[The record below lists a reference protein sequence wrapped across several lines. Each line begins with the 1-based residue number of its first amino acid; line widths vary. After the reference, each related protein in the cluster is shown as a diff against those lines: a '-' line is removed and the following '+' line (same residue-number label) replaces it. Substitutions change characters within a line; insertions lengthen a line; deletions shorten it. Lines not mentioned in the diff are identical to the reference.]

1 MQISKLRLENYGV
14 FTDAE
19 FTLATK
25 DGSEDGSNITVFIG
39 NNGSGKT
46 SILDAIATGLSWFV
60 AKLEDKEAKG
70 NFANKSKINLS
81 ANYCSISFEK
91 RNLEPIM
98 MNTSFISMYPDDL
111 SLELKTIRNAIEDDK
126 NHNKC
131 EDSDIISFTIPFRGA
146 ITPISKSKKNFPI
159 AAYYGATRH
168 TYDSTINS
176 AIQPNNSHQFD
187 ILSAYKGALEA
198 KTDYADFFAWFRYR
212 EDVENET
219 APHTSIMKLLEK
231 HTDVNSEIYQS
242 MLAEQK
248 KLQDK
253 ALTAVREAI
262 KIFLSDDS
270 SAIENIYIERTPDL
284 SMKVVKDGI
293 HFSIDQLS
301 YGEKSLLAMIGDI
314 ARRLTLLNPTLN
326 NPLEG
331 KGIILI
337 DEPDVHLHPQWQ
349 RRLITLLDKTF
360 PNCQFVLTTH
370 SPLLI
375 SDHKDILVYSIEKGQ
390 VEEVFSLYG
399 QDINSVL
406 SEIMD
411 TDFINQKVQS
421 QIGDI
426 LDAIQNADIATAK
439 NLLAE
444 LEQDVSTNNIELVK
458 ARLLLKKKEVQLEKD
473 QQKK

>member
-14 FTDAE
+14 FTDANI
-19 FTLATK
+19 TLATK
-25 DGSEDGSNITVFIG
+25 DGNENGSNITVFIG
-39 NNGSGKT
+39 NNGSGKS
-46 SILDAIATGLSWFV
+46 SILDAIATGLSWFTT
-60 AKLEDKEAKG
+60 KLEKNDREAQGK
-70 NFANKSKINLS
+70 FVDESKINVLS
-81 ANYCSISFEK
+81 DHCIISFES
-91 RNLEPIM
+91 RNDPVLYIGK
-98 MNTSFISMYPDDL
+98 SLVFLYQDDL
-111 SLELKTIRNAIEDDK
+111 SFSLNSVRKKREDNNVYPKGDDSELK
-126 NHNKC
+126 
-131 EDSDIISFTIPFRGA
+131 SFILQNYLLSPLQQN
-146 ITPISKSKKNFPI
+146 KNFPI
-159 AAYYGATRH
+159 VAYYGATRH
-168 TYDSTINS
+168 TYDTTINN
-176 AIQPNNSHQFD
+176 AIQPNNHHKFD
-187 ILSAYKGALEA
+187 ILSAYKDALDA

-262 KIFLSDDS
+262 KIFLSDDNS
-270 SAIENIYIERTPDL
+270 IIENIYIERTPDL
-284 SMKVVKDGI
+284 SMKVVKDGT
-293 HFSIDQLS
+293 HFAIEQLS

-314 ARRLTLLNPTLN
+314 ARRLTLLNPTLD
-326 NPLEG
+326 NPLKG

-337 DEPDVHLHPQWQ
+337 DEPDVHLHPKWQ
-349 RRLITLLDKTF
+349 RRLIALLDKTF

-375 SDHKDILVYSIEKGQ
+375 SDHKGVLVYGIEKGQ
-390 VEEVFSLYG
+390 VEEVSSLYG

-406 SEIMD
+406 SDIMG
-411 TDFINQKVQS
+411 TASINQRVQS

-439 NLLAE
+439 NLLTE
-444 LEQDVSTNNIELVK
+444 LEKEISTNNIEVVK
-458 ARLLLKKKEVQLEKD
+458 ARLLLKKKEVQLEKN

>member
-14 FTDAE
+14 FTDADI
-19 FTLATK
+19 TLATK
-25 DGSEDGSNITVFIG
+25 DDNENGSNITVFIG

-60 AKLEDKEAKG
+60 AKFEDKDAQGK
-70 NFANKSKINLS
+70 FANKSKINVS
-81 ANYCSISFEK
+81 SDYCLISFLK
-91 RNLEPIM
+91 RDIEQETNL
-98 MNTSFISMYPDDL
+98 SFYKYHDDL
-111 SLELKTIRNAIEDDK
+111 SLELITALKNSKKYALGSYAI
-126 NHNKC
+126 
-131 EDSDIISFTIPFRGA
+131 DSDLAQYVYSRYRISSRQTKYHRNY
-146 ITPISKSKKNFPI
+146 PIV
-159 AAYYGATRH
+159 AYYGATRH
-168 TYDSTINS
+168 TYDSTINT
-176 AIQPNNSHQFD
+176 AIQPINSHPFD
-187 ILSAYKGALEA
+187 MLAGYNGSLEA

-212 EDVENET
+212 EDIENET

-253 ALTAVREAI
+253 ALSAVREAI

-270 SAIENIYIERTPDL
+270 STIENIYIERTPDL
-284 SMKVVKDGI
+284 SMKVVKDST
-293 HFSIDQLS
+293 HFSIEQLS

-314 ARRLTLLNPTLN
+314 ARRLTLLNITLD

-349 RRLITLLDKTF
+349 RRLISLLDKTF

-375 SDHKDILVYSIEKGQ
+375 SEHKNILVYSIEKGQ
-390 VEEVFSLYG
+390 VEKVSSLYG

-439 NLLAE
+439 DLLAK

-458 ARLLLKKKEVQLEKD
+458 ARLLLKKKEVQLEKN

>member
-14 FTDAE
+14 FTDADI
-19 FTLATK
+19 TLATK
-25 DGSEDGSNITVFIG
+25 DGNKNGSNITVFIG

-60 AKLEDKEAKG
+60 AKLEDKDAQGK
-70 NFANKSKINLS
+70 FANKSKINVS
-81 ANYCSISFEK
+81 SDYCLISFIK
-91 RNLEPIM
+91 RNIKQETKLP
-98 MNTSFISMYPDDL
+98 FYKYHDDL
-111 SLELKTIRNAIEDDK
+111 SLELITVPENSKKYALGSSVVDFDLAQYVYN
-126 NHNKC
+126 
-131 EDSDIISFTIPFRGA
+131 SYIISSRQ
-146 ITPISKSKKNFPI
+146 KKHYRNYPVV
-159 AAYYGATRH
+159 AYYSATRH
-168 TYDSTINS
+168 TYDTTINN
-176 AIQPNNSHQFD
+176 AIQPNNNRQFD
-187 ILSAYKGALEA
+187 ILSAYKDALEA

-212 EDVENET
+212 EDIENET

-262 KIFLSDDS
+262 KIFLSDGS
-270 SAIENIYIERTPDL
+270 STIENIYIERTPDL
-284 SMKVVKDGI
+284 SMKVVKDGT
-293 HFSIDQLS
+293 HFSIEQLS

-314 ARRLTLLNPTLN
+314 ARRLTLLNITLD

-349 RRLITLLDKTF
+349 RRLIALLDKTF

-390 VEEVFSLYG
+390 VEKVSSPYG

-421 QIGDI
+421 QIGDV

-439 NLLAE
+439 DLLTE
-444 LEQDVSTNNIELVK
+444 LEKEISTNNIEVVK
-458 ARLLLKKKEVQLEKD
+458 ARLLLKKKEVQLEKN

>member
-14 FTDAE
+14 FTDADI
-19 FTLATK
+19 TLATK
-25 DGSEDGSNITVFIG
+25 DDNENGSNITVFIG

-60 AKLEDKEAKG
+60 AKLEDENAEGKSI
-70 NFANKSKINLS
+70 NKDKINLLS
-81 ANYCSISFEK
+81 EVATISFDKKEK
-91 RNLEPIM
+91 TNVTLI
-98 MNTSFISMYPDDL
+98 NHSSNIDTDTLDFDL
-111 SLELKTIRNAIEDDK
+111 TTTRYLTNNNKYSSYASDNQIEHFSASYRHALRSKEKIEL
-126 NHNKC
+126 
-131 EDSDIISFTIPFRGA
+131 
-146 ITPISKSKKNFPI
+146 NFPI
-159 AAYYGATRH
+159 TAYYGATRH
-168 TYDSTINS
+168 TYDTTINN
-176 AIQPNNSHQFD
+176 AIQPNNNRQFD
-187 ILSAYKGALEA
+187 ILSAYKDSLET

-212 EDVENET
+212 EDIENET

-242 MLAEQK
+242 MLVEQK

-253 ALTAVREAI
+253 ALSAVREAI

-270 SAIENIYIERTPDL
+270 STIENIYIERTPDL
-284 SMKVVKDGI
+284 SMKVVKDGT
-293 HFSIDQLS
+293 HFSIEQLS

-314 ARRLTLLNPTLN
+314 ARRLTILNPTLH

-337 DEPDVHLHPQWQ
+337 DEPDIHLHPQWQ
-349 RRLITLLDKTF
+349 RRLIALLDKTF
-360 PNCQFVLTTH
+360 PYCQFVLTTH

-375 SDHKDILVYSIEKGQ
+375 SEHKDILVYRIEKGQ
-390 VEEVFSLYG
+390 VEKVSSLYG

-439 NLLAE
+439 DLLAK

-458 ARLLLKKKEVQLEKD
+458 ARLLLKKKEVQLEKN

>member
-14 FTDAE
+14 FTDADI
-19 FTLATK
+19 TLATK
-25 DGSEDGSNITVFIG
+25 DDNENGSNITVFIG

-60 AKLEDKEAKG
+60 AKLNDSEAQG
-70 NFANKSKINLS
+70 NFTSESKINLS
-81 ANYCSISFEK
+81 ANDCSISFEK
-91 RNLEPIM
+91 RSEEPIM
-98 MNTSFISMYPDDL
+98 IGKSFLFMYQDDL
-111 SLELKTIRNAIEDDK
+111 SLKLKTVRNAIKDDN

-131 EDSDIISFTIPFRGA
+131 EDAAITSFTIPFRGA
-146 ITPISKSKKNFPI
+146 LTPTSKYKNDFPI

-168 TYDSTINS
+168 TYDTTINN
-176 AIQPNNSHQFD
+176 AIQPNNNRQFD
-187 ILSAYKGALEA
+187 ILSAYKDALEV

-212 EDVENET
+212 EDIENET
-219 APHTSIMKLLEK
+219 APHASIMKLLEK

-242 MLAEQK
+242 MLVEQK

-253 ALTAVREAI
+253 ALSAVREAI

-270 SAIENIYIERTPDL
+270 STIENIYIERTPDL
-284 SMKVVKDGI
+284 SMKVVKDGT
-293 HFSIDQLS
+293 HFSIEQLS

-314 ARRLTLLNPTLN
+314 ARRLTILNPTLH

-337 DEPDVHLHPQWQ
+337 DEPDIHLHPQWQ
-349 RRLITLLDKTF
+349 RRLIALLDKTF

-375 SDHKDILVYSIEKGQ
+375 SEHKDILVYSIEKGQ
-390 VEEVFSLYG
+390 VEKVSSLYG

-406 SEIMD
+406 SDIMG
-411 TDFINQKVQS
+411 TASINQRVKS

-439 NLLAE
+439 DLLTE
-444 LEQDVSTNNIELVK
+444 LEKEISTNNIEIVK
-458 ARLLLKKKEVQLEKD
+458 ARLLLKKKEVQLEKN

>member
-25 DGSEDGSNITVFIG
+25 EGSEDGSNITVFIG

-60 AKLEDKEAKG
+60 AKLENQDAEGK
-70 NFANKSKINLS
+70 FIDKSKINIFSDVATISFDKKDKLKASSNLHSLDFDLSTTRRLISKYKLSSYPSDDQIDKLS
-81 ANYCSISFEK
+81 ASYRHALQSKEK
-91 RNLEPIM
+91 I
-98 MNTSFISMYPDDL
+98 
-111 SLELKTIRNAIEDDK
+111 EL
-126 NHNKC
+126 
-131 EDSDIISFTIPFRGA
+131 
-146 ITPISKSKKNFPI
+146 NFPI
-159 AAYYGATRH
+159 TAYYGVTRH

-284 SMKVVKDGI
+284 SMKVVKDGT
-293 HFSIDQLS
+293 HFSIEQLS

-390 VEEVFSLYG
+390 VEEVSSLYG

>member
-14 FTDAE
+14 FTDADI
-19 FTLATK
+19 TLATK
-25 DGSEDGSNITVFIG
+25 DDNENGSNITVFIG

-60 AKLEDKEAKG
+60 AKLEDKNAQGKSIDE
-70 NFANKSKINLS
+70 SKINIS
-81 ANYCSISFEK
+81 ALECIISFEK
-91 RNLEPIM
+91 KELVKNSGERYPLNEISLKLSKVRKYAESNLMSSYITD
-98 MNTSFISMYPDDL
+98 NI
-111 SLELKTIRNAIEDDK
+111 K
-126 NHNKC
+126 
-131 EDSDIISFTIPFRGA
+131 SFTSSYREILTKNTEQEINLP
-146 ITPISKSKKNFPI
+146 IT
-159 AAYYGATRH
+159 AYYGATRH
-168 TYDSTINS
+168 TYDTTINN
-176 AIQPNNSHQFD
+176 AIQPNNNRQFD
-187 ILSAYKGALEA
+187 ILSAYKDALEA

-212 EDVENET
+212 EDIENET

-253 ALTAVREAI
+253 ALSAVREAI

-270 SAIENIYIERTPDL
+270 STIENIYIERTPDL
-284 SMKVVKDGI
+284 SMKVVKDGT
-293 HFSIDQLS
+293 HFSIEQLS

-314 ARRLTLLNPTLN
+314 ARRLTILNPTLH

-337 DEPDVHLHPQWQ
+337 DEPDIHLHPQWQ
-349 RRLITLLDKTF
+349 RRLIALLDKTF

-375 SDHKDILVYSIEKGQ
+375 SEHKDILVYRIEKGQ
-390 VEEVFSLYG
+390 VEKVSSLYG

-406 SEIMD
+406 SDIMD

-439 NLLAE
+439 DLLTE
-444 LEQDVSTNNIELVK
+444 LEKEISTNNIEIVK
-458 ARLLLKKKEVQLEKD
+458 ARLLLKKKEVQLEKN

>member
-25 DGSEDGSNITVFIG
+25 EGSEGGSNITVFIG

-60 AKLEDKEAKG
+60 AKLEDNNAQGKSINE
-70 NFANKSKINLS
+70 SKINLLALES
-81 ANYCSISFEK
+81 IISFEK
-91 RNLEPIM
+91 KEIGKSNGERYQLDEISLKLSKVRKHAENNL
-98 MNTSFISMYPDDL
+98 MNSYITDNI
-111 SLELKTIRNAIEDDK
+111 K
-126 NHNKC
+126 
-131 EDSDIISFTIPFRGA
+131 SFTSLYRKLLTKNTEKEINLP
-146 ITPISKSKKNFPI
+146 IT
-159 AAYYGATRH
+159 AYYGATRH

-284 SMKVVKDGI
+284 SMKVVKDGT
-293 HFSIDQLS
+293 HFSIEQLS

-314 ARRLTLLNPTLN
+314 ARRLTILNPTLN

-390 VEEVFSLYG
+390 VEEVSSLYG

>member
-14 FTDAE
+14 FTDADI
-19 FTLATK
+19 TLAIK
-25 DGSEDGSNITVFIG
+25 DDNENGSNITVFIG

-60 AKLEDKEAKG
+60 AKLEDENAEGKSI
-70 NFANKSKINLS
+70 NKDKINLLS
-81 ANYCSISFEK
+81 EVATISFDKKEK
-91 RNLEPIM
+91 TNVTLI
-98 MNTSFISMYPDDL
+98 NHSSNIDTDTLDFDL
-111 SLELKTIRNAIEDDK
+111 TTTRYLTNNNKYSSYASDNQIEHFSASYRHALRSKEKIEL
-126 NHNKC
+126 
-131 EDSDIISFTIPFRGA
+131 
-146 ITPISKSKKNFPI
+146 NFPI
-159 AAYYGATRH
+159 TAYYGATRH
-168 TYDSTINS
+168 TYDTTINN
-176 AIQPNNSHQFD
+176 AIQPNNNRQFD
-187 ILSAYKGALEA
+187 ILSAYKDALET

-212 EDVENET
+212 EDIENET

-270 SAIENIYIERTPDL
+270 STIENIYIERTPDL
-284 SMKVVKDGI
+284 SMKVVKEGT
-293 HFSIDQLS
+293 HFSIEQLS

-314 ARRLTLLNPTLN
+314 ARRLTILNPTLH

-337 DEPDVHLHPQWQ
+337 DEPDIHLHPQWQ
-349 RRLITLLDKTF
+349 RRLIALLDKTF

-375 SDHKDILVYSIEKGQ
+375 SEHKDILVYRIEKGQ
-390 VEEVFSLYG
+390 VEKVSSLYG

-406 SEIMD
+406 SDIMD

-439 NLLAE
+439 DLLTE
-444 LEQDVSTNNIELVK
+444 LEKEISTNNIEIVK
-458 ARLLLKKKEVQLEKD
+458 ARLLLKKKEVQLEKN

>member
-25 DGSEDGSNITVFIG
+25 EGSEGGSNITVFIG

-60 AKLEDKEAKG
+60 AKLEDNNAQGKSINE
-70 NFANKSKINLS
+70 SKINLLALES
-81 ANYCSISFEK
+81 IISFEK
-91 RNLEPIM
+91 KEIGKSNGERYQLDEISLKLSKVRKHAENNL
-98 MNTSFISMYPDDL
+98 MNSYITDNI
-111 SLELKTIRNAIEDDK
+111 K
-126 NHNKC
+126 
-131 EDSDIISFTIPFRGA
+131 SFTSPYRKLLTKNTEKEINLP
-146 ITPISKSKKNFPI
+146 IT
-159 AAYYGATRH
+159 AYYGATRH

-284 SMKVVKDGI
+284 SMKVVKDGT
-293 HFSIDQLS
+293 HFSIEQLS

-314 ARRLTLLNPTLN
+314 ARRLTILNPTLN

-390 VEEVFSLYG
+390 VEEVSSLYG

-439 NLLAE
+439 KLLAE

>member
-14 FTDAE
+14 FTDADI
-19 FTLATK
+19 TLATK
-25 DGSEDGSNITVFIG
+25 DGNENSSNITVFIG

-60 AKLEDKEAKG
+60 AKLEDKNAEGKLITKA
-70 NFANKSKINLS
+70 KINLLS
-81 ANYCSISFEK
+81 EVATISFNKKEK
-91 RNLEPIM
+91 TNITLINHSSNIDT
-98 MNTSFISMYPDDL
+98 NTLDFDL
-111 SLELKTIRNAIEDDK
+111 TTARYLTDNNKLSSYASDNQLDHFSASYRHALRSKEKIEL
-126 NHNKC
+126 
-131 EDSDIISFTIPFRGA
+131 
-146 ITPISKSKKNFPI
+146 NFPI
-159 AAYYGATRH
+159 TAYYGATRH
-168 TYDSTINS
+168 TYDTTINN
-176 AIQPNNSHQFD
+176 AIQPNNNRQFD
-187 ILSAYKGALEA
+187 ILSAYKDALEV

-212 EDVENET
+212 EDIENET

-270 SAIENIYIERTPDL
+270 STIENIYIERTPDL
-284 SMKVVKDGI
+284 SMKVVKDGT
-293 HFSIDQLS
+293 HFSIEQLS
-301 YGEKSLLAMIGDI
+301 YGEKSLLAMVGDI
-314 ARRLTLLNPTLN
+314 ARRLTILNPTLG
-326 NPLEG
+326 NPLKG

-337 DEPDVHLHPQWQ
+337 DEPDIHLHPQWQ
-349 RRLITLLDKTF
+349 RRLIALLDKTF

-390 VEEVFSLYG
+390 VEKVSSLYG

-439 NLLAE
+439 DLLAE

-458 ARLLLKKKEVQLEKD
+458 ARLLLKKKEVQLEKN

>member
-14 FTDAE
+14 FTDADI
-19 FTLATK
+19 TLATK
-25 DGSEDGSNITVFIG
+25 DDNENGSNITVFIG

-60 AKLEDKEAKG
+60 AKLEDENAEGKSI
-70 NFANKSKINLS
+70 NKDKINLLS
-81 ANYCSISFEK
+81 EVATISFDKKEK
-91 RNLEPIM
+91 TNVTLI
-98 MNTSFISMYPDDL
+98 NHSSNIDTDTLDFDL
-111 SLELKTIRNAIEDDK
+111 TTTRYLTNNNKYSSYASDNQIEHFSASYRHALRSKEKIEL
-126 NHNKC
+126 
-131 EDSDIISFTIPFRGA
+131 
-146 ITPISKSKKNFPI
+146 NFPI
-159 AAYYGATRH
+159 TAYYGATRH
-168 TYDSTINS
+168 TYDTTINN
-176 AIQPNNSHQFD
+176 AIQPNNNRQFD
-187 ILSAYKGALEA
+187 ILSAYKDALEA

-212 EDVENET
+212 EDIENET

-270 SAIENIYIERTPDL
+270 STIENIYIERTPDL
-284 SMKVVKDGI
+284 SMKVVKEGT
-293 HFSIDQLS
+293 HFSIEQLS

-314 ARRLTLLNPTLN
+314 ARRLTILNPTLH

-337 DEPDVHLHPQWQ
+337 DEPDIHLHPQWQ
-349 RRLITLLDKTF
+349 RRLISLLDKTF

-375 SDHKDILVYSIEKGQ
+375 SEHKDILVYSIEKGQ
-390 VEEVFSLYG
+390 VEKVSSLYG

-406 SEIMD
+406 SDIMD

-439 NLLAE
+439 DLLTE
-444 LEQDVSTNNIELVK
+444 LEKEISTNNIEIVK
-458 ARLLLKKKEVQLEKD
+458 ARLLLKKKEVQLEKN

>member
-1 MQISKLRLENYGV
+1 
-14 FTDAE
+14 
-19 FTLATK
+19 
-25 DGSEDGSNITVFIG
+25 
-39 NNGSGKT
+39 
-46 SILDAIATGLSWFV
+46 
-60 AKLEDKEAKG
+60 
-70 NFANKSKINLS
+70 
-81 ANYCSISFEK
+81 
-91 RNLEPIM
+91 
-98 MNTSFISMYPDDL
+98 
-111 SLELKTIRNAIEDDK
+111 
-126 NHNKC
+126 
-131 EDSDIISFTIPFRGA
+131 
-146 ITPISKSKKNFPI
+146 
-159 AAYYGATRH
+159 
-168 TYDSTINS
+168 
-176 AIQPNNSHQFD
+176 
-187 ILSAYKGALEA
+187 
-198 KTDYADFFAWFRYR
+198 
-212 EDVENET
+212 
-219 APHTSIMKLLEK
+219 
-231 HTDVNSEIYQS
+231 
-242 MLAEQK
+242 
-248 KLQDK
+248 
-253 ALTAVREAI
+253 
-262 KIFLSDDS
+262 
-270 SAIENIYIERTPDL
+270 
-284 SMKVVKDGI
+284 MKVVKDGT
-293 HFSIDQLS
+293 HFSIEQLS

-314 ARRLTLLNPTLN
+314 ARRLTILNPTLN

-390 VEEVFSLYG
+390 VEEVSSLYG

>member
-60 AKLEDKEAKG
+60 EKFENKDAQGK
-70 NFANKSKINLS
+70 FANRSKINVS
-81 ANYCSISFEK
+81 SDYCLISFIK
-91 RNLEPIM
+91 RKADHCPHQHYN
-98 MNTSFISMYPDDL
+98 DL
-111 SLELKTIRNAIEDDK
+111 SLELVTALKNSEKYVSGSHAQDFDISNYVHTYYRISSRQTKYYRNY
-126 NHNKC
+126 
-131 EDSDIISFTIPFRGA
+131 
-146 ITPISKSKKNFPI
+146 PI

-187 ILSAYKGALEA
+187 MLAGYKDSLKA

-284 SMKVVKDGI
+284 SMKVVKDGT

-314 ARRLTLLNPTLN
+314 ARRLTLLNITLD

-331 KGIILI
+331 KGVILI

-390 VEEVFSLYG
+390 IEEVSSLYG

-426 LDAIQNADIATAK
+426 LDAIQNTDIATAK

-458 ARLLLKKKEVQLEKD
+458 AQLLLKKKEVQLEKD